1 MKKNILPK
9 FSLIRTHISPEW
21 ENGLHSVL
29 LPFYAFLLL
38 AHKNRPPDLEVHF
51 YLSGQSASSM
61 FAGLIS
67 NLKFSIFK
75 AAFTLLQQ
83 IRRSIRTACGP
94 PWKSEGIPSL
104 PVLWLSSVY
113 LHRAQTAGCLRGLL
127 LSSA

>member
-38 AHKNRPPDLEVHF
+38 AHKKQTSRFGGPF
-51 YLSGQSASSM
+51 YLSGQPASSM

-83 IRRSIRTACGP
+83 IRQSIRTACGL

-113 LHRAQTAGCLRGLL
+113 LHRARTAGCLRGLL